1 MNYLK
6 TFESFDMERFSFY
19 KDEKKYEHPFNFK
32 ADVYYLTYDSK
43 KVGNV
48 DISKDQNFLNYSLR
62 SFKGEDGKD
71 LNILLRDGEAFL
83 VSISF
88 IREYRGNR
96 VGLKLLKEIMQ
107 ENNIRIFY
115 LWGSS
120 QHKLWNKI
128 CEKIGQDD
136 LGNYFYKLNIENI

>member
-6 TFESFDMERFSFY
+6 TFEKFDIEGFSFY
-19 KDEKKYEHPFNFK
+19 KSEEKFEHPFKFK
-32 ADVYYLTYDSK
+32 MDFYYLTYDSK
-43 KVGNV
+43 KVGSV
-48 DISKDQNFLNYSLR
+48 DISKDQKFLNYSLR
-62 SFKGEDGKD
+62 SFKSEDGKD
-71 LNILLRDGEAFL
+71 LNILLKDDEAFL

-88 IREYRGNR
+88 IKEFRGNR
-96 VGLKLLKEIMQ
+96 VGVKLLKDIMQ
-107 ENNIRIFY
+107 ENYISTFY

-136 LGNYFYKLNIENI
+136 FGNYFYKLNIENM